1 VAITSR
7 LAGAETVIVAAS
19 SNTVE
24 FQIYGAKGITS
35 FNGLRGKTVA
45 SGSKGSGGEIG
56 MIAALQYAGL
66 MAGKD
71 LNVIY
76 IGNSNDRAVVA
87 SKRIAAMMMVFM
99 VRPPG
104 VKKDVCFYPKTE
116 VSCY

>member
-56 MIAALQYAGL
+56 MIAALRVL
-66 MAGKD
+66 
-71 LNVIY
+71 
-76 IGNSNDRAVVA
+76 
-87 SKRIAAMMMVFM
+87 
-99 VRPPG
+99 
-104 VKKDVCFYPKTE
+104 
-116 VSCY
+116 